1 MFGFK
6 KKKKTQ
12 KEDDEQRINQKE
24 IDDLGMEEMD
34 GLILASR
41 HVHKHMPACPKTDK
55 QRLVISL
62 DDFREI
68 PETPAQTENVPICS
82 K

>member
-34 GLILASR
+34 GLILASN
-41 HVHKHMPACPKTDK
+41 ACGGTNPDLPPQTA
-55 QRLVISL
+55 
-62 DDFREI
+62 FREA